1 MDGFNLRVEGG
12 SMESTS
18 RRLDDLLREN
28 LMNHYLDKLNK
39 GEDLELTMMML
50 YLISLD
56 MDLQGYFSK
65 D

>member
-1 MDGFNLRVEGG
+1 MDGFNSRVEGG

-18 RRLDDLLREN
+18 RKLEESLREN
-28 LMNHYLDKLNK
+28 LMNHYLDKLNRN
-39 GEDLELTMMML
+39 EDLELTMMML